1 MYDAET
7 DGYVEHALVTSETV
21 EAREYQVYLANA
33 SLTQSTLVVLPTGTG
48 KTAVSMLVS
57 AERLLE
63 QNGGTCLM
71 LAPTKPLVEQH
82 AQNYREKLDIAES
95 QICVLTGETPP
106 EERGQIWD
114 EGRSVVIATP
124 QVIENDVLADRIS
137 LRDVIHLT
145 IDECHNATGNYPYV
159 YLANKYASVSESP
172 LVTGLSA
179 SPGDTKSDVLQICE
193 NIGVAGIEVM
203 TEDDPRLA
211 PYVYE
216 TEIDERFIDIDED
229 ILSIRD
235 SLQDVYKQ
243 RLKNLKQADYI
254 DTAAKST
261 SIGKLQRSRGRIQSA
276 MNSGESEAYQAMSFW
291 AEAMKL
297 GRAIELIETQGVE
310 ALCQYISRLEADFN
324 DEDASKALKRML
336 TDHTVQR
343 AVENARSYEQRH
355 DKLDALR
362 AELVQ
367 SVKLNAGQVLVFTQS
382 RDTVE
387 TITELLS
394 EDFSVARLVG
404 QTDKT
409 NSDGMSQDEQIQT
422 LDEFGNGQYDVLVST
437 QVGEE
442 GLDIPSVDLVLF
454 YEPVPKGISAIQRR
468 GRTGRTQQGRVVIL
482 IGRKT
487 RDMGY
492 YYKAKNQ
499 EEQLDEDMDDLE
511 QINDLRQSI
520 NDELSDADRQTTLGD
535 DFDTSSPEPELP
547 DSADTA
553 ATDDTEET
561 PDIDESSET
570 PTIVVDHRET
580 NSAVPR
586 ELSMADD
593 IEIDIAENLEVGD
606 YIVSNNCAVE
616 RKSVEDFHSTITGDR
631 SLFEQIAAMATS
643 YDTAV
648 LLIEGEQERLYGGN
662 IHENAIRGA
671 LASAVSDFGVTIMYS
686 TDQNGTAQTLRMLA
700 QKEQDQSE
708 TTVNPHGR
716 KRTQTLA
723 DQQEYIVSSIDTV
736 GPETARSLLTELDTV
751 KNVFTAS
758 HDQLTEIDGIGGK
771 TAETISSVSTT
782 EFVQD
787 ELTRS

>member
-1 MYDAET
+1 MYDAKT
-7 DGYVEHALVTSETV
+7 DGYVEHSLVTENAV
-21 EAREYQVYLANA
+21 EAREYQVYLANEA
-33 SLTQSTLVVLPTGTG
+33 LSESTLVVLPTGTG

-63 QNGGTCLM
+63 EKRGTCLM

-82 AQNYREKLDIAES
+82 AQSYREKLDIAES
-95 QICVLTGETPP
+95 QICVFTGETPP
-106 EERGQIWD
+106 EERSEIWS

-124 QVIENDVLADRIS
+124 QVIENDLLADRIS
-137 LRDVIHLT
+137 LDDVIHLT

-172 LVTGLSA
+172 LITGLSA
-179 SPGDTKSDVLQICE
+179 SPGDTKADVLQICE
-193 NIGVAGIEVM
+193 NIGVGGIEVM
-203 TEDDPRLA
+203 TEDDPRLS

-216 TEIDERFIDIDED
+216 TEIDERFIDIDDE
-229 ILSIRD
+229 ILAIRD
-235 SLQDVYKQ
+235 SLQEVYKQ
-243 RLKNLKQADYI
+243 RLKNLKTADYI

-261 SIGKLQRSRGRIQSA
+261 SIGKLQRARGKIQAA
-276 MNSGESEAYQAMSFW
+276 MNNGESEAYQAMSFW

-310 ALCQYISRLEADFN
+310 ALRQYVSRLEADLS
-324 DEDASKALKRML
+324 DEDASKALKRLL
-336 TDHTVQR
+336 TDQTVQQ
-343 AVENARSYEQRH
+343 AIEDARSYQDRH

-367 SVKLNAGQVLVFTQS
+367 SVKLNDGQVLVFTQS

-387 TITELLS
+387 TISDLLS

-404 QTDKT
+404 QTDKQ
-409 NSDGMSQDEQIQT
+409 NSDGMSQSEQIQT
-422 LDEFGNGQYDVLVST
+422 LDEFGAGQYDVLVST

-468 GRTGRTQQGRVVIL
+468 GRTGRTQSGRVVIL
-482 IGRKT
+482 IGRQT

-499 EEQLDEDMDDLE
+499 EEQLNEDMGDLK
-511 QINDLRQSI
+511 QISDLRDVI
-520 NDELSDADRQTTLGD
+520 NSELSDADRQTTLGD
-535 DFDTSSPEPELP
+535 DFEADSP
-547 DSADTA
+547 
-553 ATDDTEET
+553 DTEMPDESDTTSPAGDAET
-561 PDIDESSET
+561 PDIDASSDM
-570 PTIVVDHRET
+570 PMIVADHRET
-580 NSAVPR
+580 NSTVPR
-586 ELSMADD
+586 ELSVADD
-593 IEIDIAENLEVGD
+593 VDMDVEENLEVGD

-616 RKSVEDFHSTITGDR
+616 RKSVEDFHDTITGDR
-631 SLFEQIAAMATS
+631 SLFEQIAAMTS
-643 YDTAV
+643 AYETAV
-648 LLIEGEQERLYGGN
+648 LLIEGEQSRLYGGN

-671 LASAVSDFGVTIMYS
+671 LTSVVSDFGATLMYS
-686 TDQNGTAQTLRMLA
+686 TDEKATAQTLRMLA
-700 QKEQDQSE
+700 QKEQDESE

-736 GPETARSLLTELDTV
+736 GPETARKLLMARGSV

-758 HDQLTEIDGIGGK
+758 HDQLTQVDGIGDK
-771 TAETISSVSTT
+771 TADTITSVSTT
-782 EFVQD
+782 AFSKT
-787 ELTRS
+787 ELSRS